1 MNRVQEINFTPKAK
15 RVLDVA
21 KQACIEKKI
30 AEISDDFLFYAV
42 LKSDSMIVNSAFAEI
57 KISPQELAELVWKA
71 LPSIVKGAAKEN
83 VEFTTVASK
92 IINESLTYSKQYNQN
107 YTGVEHIFRSALTH
121 SPFIKKF
128 FKKNG
133 IDIGFIVQKI
143 DSGCKNISNPKKK
156 APTVSQAPDTSLK
169 SAAINNY
176 CINYNEKAMK
186 GDFDLICF
194 REKEVAHH
202 CRRSW
207 CR

>member
-92 IINESLTYSKQYNQN
+92 IINESLTYSKQYNQKKCPDRIMYPTSTQVKYFRILN
-107 YTGVEHIFRSALTH
+107 KASRVLSVESKPRERS
-121 SPFIKKF
+121 
-128 FKKNG
+128 
-133 IDIGFIVQKI
+133 IDI
-143 DSGCKNISNPKKK
+143 
-156 APTVSQAPDTSLK
+156 
-169 SAAINNY
+169 
-176 CINYNEKAMK
+176 
-186 GDFDLICF
+186 
-194 REKEVAHH
+194 
-202 CRRSW
+202 
-207 CR
+207 